1 MKLITSNISCE
12 KNSPQIAQ
20 PNEIWIEACNIAKY
34 YNAAPVLKNITLQL
48 SRGEKVAFIGPSG
61 AGKTTLLKILS
72 GSLSPSEGNLL
83 IDRCPLYPPE
93 KPPLQMMKSQVAFI
107 HQDFGL
113 TPNLSVLQN
122 IVCGRLGKTGFWR
135 GLRSVLFP
143 TKSETEEVY
152 RLLKRLG
159 IADTLFNPAAQL
171 SGGEYQRV
179 AIGRAL
185 YQHPKVLFADE
196 PVSNL
201 DPARAQALL
210 KQLTMMCQTR
220 DLTLCIS
227 LHNLDFAKR
236 FFDRLIGL
244 RYGEIVFDTAPVR
257 LSAKDISDLY
267 AITPLTLGK
276 TGSNRNVFTQQNR

>member
-1 MKLITSNISCE
+1 MKVVSSHIRRE
-12 KNSPQIAQ
+12 KHSPSSARS
-20 PNEIWIEACNIAKY
+20 NEIWIEAYDLVKH
-34 YNAAPVLKNITLQL
+34 YNAEPVLKKITLQL

-72 GSLSPSEGNLL
+72 GAIPPSEGKLL
-83 IDRCPLYPPE
+83 MDHCPLYPPE
-93 KPPLQMMKSQVAFI
+93 KTPLQMIKSQVAFI

-122 IVCGRLGKTGFWR
+122 VVCGRLGKTGFWR
-135 GLRSVLFP
+135 GLRSVLVP
-143 TKSETEEVY
+143 TKSETEKVY
-152 RLLKRLG
+152 RLLKHLG
-159 IADTLFNPAAQL
+159 IADTLFKPAAQL

-185 YQHPKVLFADE
+185 YQNPKILFADE

-220 DLTLCIS
+220 DLTLCVS

-236 FFDRLIGL
+236 YFDRLIGL
-244 RYGEIVFDTAPVR
+244 RDGAIVFDTSPAE
-257 LSAKDISDLY
+257 LSAKDISGLY

-276 TGSNRNVFTQQNR
+276 PGSYLNVFTRQDQ

>member
-152 RLLKRLG
+152 RLLKHLG
-159 IADTLFNPAAQL
+159 IADTLFKPAAQL

-244 RYGEIVFDTAPVR
+244 RYGEIVFDTAPAR